1 MANVIATKPCPNCR
15 ATLPASTS
23 ICLCGYKFTVGQ
35 PAQAQRPSTGQTQTF
50 AAIQAAQVN
59 QFQQPVGIPYV
70 VPDWMVGYLPRGLK
84 PLNYALVGSAGVLW
98 VLGLMVTISFA
109 SVGKDIGGGGLSNI
123 SLIGL
128 LLGATAWAIG
138 LLCIAA
144 AGALWMLSAMM
155 ERLRR
160 LG

>member
-1 MANVIATKPCPNCR
+1 MANVISTKPCPNCR

-23 ICLCGYKFTVGQ
+23 VCLCGYKFTVGQ
-35 PAQAQRPSTGQTQTF
+35 PTQAQRPSTGQTQTF

-84 PLNYALVGSAGVLW
+84 YLNYALVGTAALLW
-98 VLGLMVTISFA
+98 LLGLIFTISISGSGTSPFA
-109 SVGKDIGGGGLSNI
+109 TAAY
-123 SLIGL
+123 LIGL
-128 LLGATAWAIG
+128 GAWAMG
-138 LLCIAA
+138 LMCIAMA
-144 AGALWMLSAMM
+144 SALWMLGAMM